1 MNDREN
7 HNRVVGEFISLANKF
22 KEEGLD
28 PQLISAGLMAAS
40 GIYVTFATAGNQ
52 GILKD
57 SGIDKAIEMYT
68 NNLKFIQEQ
77 KRKELEATAAGND
90 PADLA

>member
-1 MNDREN
+1 MNDRDN
-7 HNRVVGEFISLANKF
+7 HNRVVGEFITLANKF
-22 KEEGLD
+22 QDEDMD

-40 GIYVTFATAGNQ
+40 GIYVTYATAGNH
-52 GILKD
+52 GVLKD
-57 SGIDKAIEMYT
+57 SGIDKAVEMYT

-90 PADLA
+90 PANLT